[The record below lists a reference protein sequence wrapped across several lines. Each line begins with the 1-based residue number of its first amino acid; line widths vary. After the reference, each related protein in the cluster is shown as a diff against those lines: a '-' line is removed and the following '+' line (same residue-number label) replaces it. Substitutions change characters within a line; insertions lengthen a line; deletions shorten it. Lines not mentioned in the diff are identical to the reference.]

1 MNHDLWVKLRKVLLF
16 FFWFHKV
23 LWTLEGF
30 FNALQIL
37 METNNENTIK
47 ISAVLS
53 ATDQLC
59 VRLGHRLWP
68 TVLAYKS
75 YTTTST
81 PTTTNNELT
90 SIIKSAPIY
99 GDVYQKTIKK
109 RSVNVN
115 QKLNNGGQVEVRF
128 FIDASK
134 LFNRSS
140 SLSLCLWVQIIKH

>member
-1 MNHDLWVKLRKVLLF
+1 MSKIKKSSIVFFDSTKFYGLWRV
-16 FFWFHKV
+16 
-23 LWTLEGF
+23 F

-81 PTTTNNELT
+81 PTTTTNNELT

-140 SLSLCLWVQIIKH
+140 SLSLCL